1 MAVMTTEHPQM
12 KLEQFREIA
21 IAAEREDVVFEFIN
35 GRIGVKPVP
44 DGDHG
49 EIIMWLLERCMA
61 QRPDLRLYPEQGL
74 QVANYRNGLAKP
86 DGSLAPR
93 RSFAGQGEWAD
104 PAGVLMVVEVTSYD
118 ADANRR
124 DRVEKPKAYAETG
137 IPVFLLV
144 DRDAGSVSV
153 HSEPE
158 DGRYRSVV
166 TLAYGHTVELP
177 EPVNVAL
184 DTEELKEFS
193 R

>member
-104 PAGVLMVVEVTSYD
+104 PAGVLMVVEVTSHD

-166 TLAYGHTVELP
+166 TLAYGHVVELP

>member
-1 MAVMTTEHPQM
+1 MAVMTTERPQM
-12 KLEQFREIA
+12 ELEQFREIA
-21 IAAEREDVVFEFIN
+21 IAAEREDVVLEFVN

-49 EIIMWLLERCMA
+49 EIVMWLLERCLA

-104 PAGVLMVVEVTSYD
+104 PAEVLMVVEVTSYD

-124 DRVEKPKAYAETG
+124 DRVEKPRAYAETA

-144 DRDAGSVSV
+144 DRDAGAVSV

-158 DGRYRSVV
+158 DGRYHSVV
-166 TLAYGHTVELP
+166 TLTYGHVVELP
-177 EPVNVAL
+177 EPVNVSL